1 MTGLDKILKH
11 IEEDAV
17 SAAEQCLAEAKH
29 KADEIMAE
37 TRAEGEKKCA
47 KIAEDSK
54 MDVQSCLS
62 RAESAANLQEKKLI
76 LKAKQ
81 EIISEVINNAKNSL
95 LKLPDKEYFD
105 VIIKMVQK
113 QALTGA
119 GYIMFSETDY
129 KRLPSQFNEALKN
142 CLSGKAGASLT
153 LTDETVN
160 INGGFILVY
169 GDVEI
174 NCSFDALFAAAKEN
188 LQDKVSEVLFD

>member
-17 SAAEQCLAEAKH
+17 SAADQILAEAKQ
-29 KADEIMAE
+29 KADEIMADA
-37 TRAEGEKKCA
+37 RAEGEKMCA
-47 KIAEDSK
+47 EITERSK
-54 MDVQSCLS
+54 LDVQSSLS

-81 EIISEVINNAKNSL
+81 EIIGEVIINAKDSL
-95 LKLPDKEYFD
+95 LSLPDKEYFD
-105 VIIKMVQK
+105 VIIKMIQK
-113 QALTGA
+113 HALAGA
-119 GYIMFSETDY
+119 GYILFSDTDY
-129 KRLPSQFNEALKN
+129 KRLPQQFDELLKSG
-142 CLSGKAGASLT
+142 LSGKAGASLT
-153 LTDETVN
+153 LAGETVN

-188 LQDKVSEVLFD
+188 LQDKVSEILFD